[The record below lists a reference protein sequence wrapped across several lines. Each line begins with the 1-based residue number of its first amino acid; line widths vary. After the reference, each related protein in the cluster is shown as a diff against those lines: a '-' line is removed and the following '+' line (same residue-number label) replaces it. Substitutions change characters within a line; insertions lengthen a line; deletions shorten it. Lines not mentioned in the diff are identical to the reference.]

1 MASNYKDVDI
11 VSRHNGLGALSQ
23 STANAFYGINHRG
36 LGNALPVNT
45 DNHGL
50 TFFTR
55 PRMNLSY
62 DNIAMDR
69 KLTPLLTDDDKSL
82 QRAIRVLLDPVGVSD
97 VARVRS
103 NDGRTVR
110 EHALRTTT
118 SKLVDPRSPFIA
130 MLSNHLISLTGWPDP
145 GVAYFDSTPGPHREV
160 WSMIDDAVNNYG
172 AFDLT
177 ATFRNTAGDPITL
190 LFNTWI
196 RYASLVYQGVL
207 MPYPDSIIENEID
220 YNTRI
225 YRLVLDP
232 TRQFVQKIAACGAAF
247 PYSSALGS
255 AFDFASDT
263 PYVADRA
270 TQISI
275 PFHCNGAEYQDPI
288 LIREFNDI
296 VFLFNPDMGTRA
308 RKEKMR
314 KLSYKELRFFNYYG
328 YPYIH
333 PRSLELEWWVYN
345 DDYKAIM
352 AQMSTLGPAANYPDQ
367 QNTIT
372 REGSAA
378 LLNTQSGYASALKPS
393 GEGQP

>member
-1 MASNYKDVDI
+1 MASIKDVDI
-11 VSRHNGLGALSQ
+11 VSRHSGLGALSQ

-36 LGNALPVNT
+36 LGNPLPVNT

-97 VARVRS
+97 VTAIRTRDGLRS
-103 NDGRTVR
+103 MS
-110 EHALRTTT
+110 HAFRSVT
-118 SKLVDPRSPFIA
+118 SQLVDARSPFIA
-130 MLSNHLISLTGWPDP
+130 MLSNHLISLSGWPDP
-145 GVAYFDSTPGPHREV
+145 VVAYFDSTPGPHREV
-160 WSMIDDAVNNYG
+160 WSMIDDAVNHFG
-172 AFDLT
+172 AYDLT

-207 MPYPDSIIENEID
+207 MPYPDSVIENEID

-225 YRLVLDP
+225 YRLILDP
-232 TRQFVQKIAACGAAF
+232 TRQYVQKIAACGAAF
-247 PYSSALGS
+247 PVSSAMGS
-255 AFDFASDT
+255 AFDFSSDT
-263 PYVADRA
+263 PFVSDRA
-270 TQISI
+270 TQITI

-296 VFLFNPDMGTRA
+296 VFLFNPDMATNTRKA
-308 RKEKMR
+308 KMR
-314 KLSYKELRFFNYYG
+314 QLAYKELKLFNYYG

-333 PRSLELEWWVYN
+333 PRSLELQWWVYKT
-345 DDYKAIM
+345 DYDAIM
-352 AQMSTLGPAANYPDQ
+352 AQMAQVAQPSE
-367 QNTIT
+367 T
-372 REGSAA
+372 R
-378 LLNTQSGYASALKPS
+378 
-393 GEGQP
+393 